1 MINQSIQVMINQSI
15 QAMINQSIQV
25 IASDMLTPSGN
36 FGLQGHGS
44 AQERS
49 FKFWGVLKILWWK
62 YWWWDKIWDDQGQ
75 FIAISKRSDGFA
87 WQQTR
92 GGECSIDFALAEY
105 VFYISDVIDHVT
117 AAGSCS
123 DGDVL
128 IFSTSKLGTYRW
140 GSPFFILI
148 LIKNTR
154 IKQTAAKMS
163 NSIILVS

>member
-1 MINQSIQVMINQSI
+1 MINQSIQVMINQSIQAMINQSI

-75 FIAISKRSDGFA
+75 FIAISQKIRRFCLTANKSWWMQHRFRSGWICF
-87 WQQTR
+87 
-92 GGECSIDFALAEY
+92 L
-105 VFYISDVIDHVT
+105 YIWCHR
-117 AAGSCS
+117 SCHCCWFLFWWWCFDILHLKTWDLS
-123 DGDVL
+123 
-128 IFSTSKLGTYRW
+128 LGQSFFHTY
-140 GSPFFILI
+140 FDQKH
-148 LIKNTR
+148 KN
-154 IKQTAAKMS
+154 
-163 NSIILVS
+163 